1 MSPQERQDALRMVTA
16 QVIESM
22 SEQERIDALR
32 EITGQL
38 LNSIPPAQHAAVLA
52 GLTRA

>member
-1 MSPQERQDALRMVTA
+1 MVTA
-16 QVIESM
+16 QVIASM
-22 SEQERIDALR
+22 SEPERAAALR

-52 GLTRA
+52 GLTQS